1 MLGKK
6 CGRMPWACFKTNK
19 KMQYLYVCFSIF
31 FFFFC
36 KDIFSLRFIYSSR
49 VKTGLLK
56 YLNVLNT
63 SELT

>member
-1 MLGKK
+1 MGECLELVLKPTKK
-6 CGRMPWACFKTNK
+6 CNTYMFVLASFFFAK
-19 KMQYLYVCFSIF
+19 IF
-31 FFFFC
+31 FAL
-36 KDIFSLRFIYSSR
+36 IFIYSSH